1 MEFEERH
8 FTRSNIWQCVDL
20 KCMCVQQSDAKAEH
34 EQEDGEQ
41 SKSGD
46 LHRLY
51 SDGINGGQKDCSNS
65 GEVSRLCIQ

>member
-8 FTRSNIWQCVDL
+8 FIRGNSWQCVDL
-20 KCMCVQQSDAKAEH
+20 KCMCVQQSDARAEH

-41 SKSGD
+41 SNSGD

-51 SDGINGGQKDCSNS
+51 SHKIS
-65 GEVSRLCIQ
+65 EI